1 MNMLNFCLTYFLIR
15 AHTMLTRAGS
25 HDSIIDALGGV
36 SPKQEDSP
44 EIKLEKEVV
53 FLFVCFFPY

>member
-1 MNMLNFCLTYFLIR
+1 MLNFCLTYFLIR

-36 SPKQEDSP
+36 SPKQDESP
-44 EIKLEKEVV
+44 EIKLEKEVM
-53 FLFVCFFPY
+53 FFPLPI